1 MKKIAS
7 FILKNKRVFISVAI
21 ALVCVVVF
29 VSAYLLYFSNT
40 EDKAMGMEIN
50 GVYGGDRIPLEAG
63 TTVSQVFNA
72 KTTFYSLAS
81 VFEATDLDKGTVF
94 CRIYNNETGELLG
107 EATRDI
113 SDCKGGFT
121 AFDFTGVTFQ
131 TPVLLR
137 AEFFAEYDGER
148 VIYIQRSNLNE
159 LSDGILLVN
168 AEVTVGTLPI
178 RIVFDKLGSSF
189 NYIYLVLAIILTAFF
204 VLMYNL
210 WADKRIAAHKLFLIA
225 VIILGLLY
233 SFILPPYSAPDE
245 EKHID
250 QSFNMS
256 SYFLGATGRKGLN
269 PSTNYRRQ
277 CDDDLIIRRRVTT
290 VFSYREIVENF
301 FSTTDEPANSVVVR
315 SEDSAITNGVD
326 LGYILS
332 ALGITLARLLYL
344 GYVPTLF
351 LGRLFNL
358 AFFVWLSYLAV
369 KITPTGKSIL
379 AAVALLPTT
388 FHVAASYSRDSMII
402 AVSLFYVAYCLYCA
416 YSEKVKE
423 LKLSNIAILAVCA
436 ILLSSQKT
444 VYFVL
449 ALLFLI
455 IPKDKYKNIKWLS
468 LSRWGL
474 LACIFVTLCACNW
487 SMFSNMLNS
496 FLSLF
501 TPTASAA
508 VGETAKYTVAATATE
523 YYTVSY
529 MLTHIPDVV
538 YLVFQTFY
546 DNFFFF
552 YKSMLGGTFGFFDLN
567 VSDLWVVAL
576 TVILALAAFDNK
588 DELILKKRDKGF
600 GILICLGVIVLV
612 WLGAITWTETTAAVI
627 YGIQGRYFLPIL
639 PLILLCFK
647 NKRLSFEGDLSKT
660 VIFSS
665 CIIEIG
671 VLVNMLASIVKR

>member
-256 SYFLGATGRKGLN
+256 NK
-269 PSTNYRRQ
+269 
-277 CDDDLIIRRRVTT
+277 
-290 VFSYREIVENF
+290 
-301 FSTTDEPANSVVVR
+301 
-315 SEDSAITNGVD
+315 
-326 LGYILS
+326 
-332 ALGITLARLLYL
+332 LLD
-344 GYVPTLF
+344 GF
-351 LGRLFNL
+351 EQ
-358 AFFVWLSYLAV
+358 
-369 KITPTGKSIL
+369 
-379 AAVALLPTT
+379 
-388 FHVAASYSRDSMII
+388 
-402 AVSLFYVAYCLYCA
+402 VSLY
-416 YSEKVKE
+416 
-423 LKLSNIAILAVCA
+423 
-436 ILLSSQKT
+436 
-444 VYFVL
+444 
-449 ALLFLI
+449 
-455 IPKDKYKNIKWLS
+455 
-468 LSRWGL
+468 
-474 LACIFVTLCACNW
+474 
-487 SMFSNMLNS
+487 
-496 FLSLF
+496 
-501 TPTASAA
+501 
-508 VGETAKYTVAATATE
+508 
-523 YYTVSY
+523 
-529 MLTHIPDVV
+529 
-538 YLVFQTFY
+538 
-546 DNFFFF
+546 
-552 YKSMLGGTFGFFDLN
+552 GF
-567 VSDLWVVAL
+567 
-576 TVILALAAFDNK
+576 K
-588 DELILKKRDKGF
+588 
-600 GILICLGVIVLV
+600 
-612 WLGAITWTETTAAVI
+612 
-627 YGIQGRYFLPIL
+627 
-639 PLILLCFK
+639 
-647 NKRLSFEGDLSKT
+647 
-660 VIFSS
+660 
-665 CIIEIG
+665 
-671 VLVNMLASIVKR
+671 